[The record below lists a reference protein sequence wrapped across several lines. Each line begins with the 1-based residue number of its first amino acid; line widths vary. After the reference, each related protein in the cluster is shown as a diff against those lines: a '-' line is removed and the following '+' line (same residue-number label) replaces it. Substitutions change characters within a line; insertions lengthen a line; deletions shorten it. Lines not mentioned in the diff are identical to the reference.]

1 MCVRKIFPTSLFSCY
16 FSFLQFLPSEI
27 VEYHL
32 YLTLHVCLMFFGS
45 ANISVY
51 VCLQL
56 SLFMPHSKAV
66 CISAAVCII
75 AEQGLRWELLPQWRH
90 TGHVPQLSD

>member
-1 MCVRKIFPTSLFSCY
+1 MCVRKIFPTSLFSYY

-32 YLTLHVCLMFFGS
+32 CLTLHVCLMCFGS
-45 ANISVY
+45 AKISVY

-56 SLFMPHSKAV
+56 SLLTPHSRGV
-66 CISAAVCII
+66 CISVALCIV
-75 AEQGLRWELLPQWRH
+75 AEQGLRWELLLPGETQR
-90 TGHVPQLSD
+90 TCATT